1 MSKYLIIFFFV
12 FVFTTAVNASGKDK
26 IIQNLNKI
34 ENISFNFKQTISEKL
49 ESGICTIKYPK
60 KIYCEYNGF
69 NKKIIVSDGKQLV
82 IKDRVNS
89 KAFYLYPLAKTPL
102 EYLLDKKYLISKI
115 QNLEMKII
123 NNKYENFKI
132 IENNNKIN
140 IFFDNKTFN
149 LIGWQTED
157 IYKNLS
163 ITQISPIAIN
173 NKLNDKIFI
182 IPQRD

>member
-1 MSKYLIIFFFV
+1 MFRILIFFFILNI
-12 FVFTTAVNASGKDK
+12 FNSAQASIKDK
-26 IIQNLNKI
+26 IIIKLKETNSLG
-34 ENISFNFKQTISEKL
+34 FNFNQTIDKKNEN
-49 ESGICTIKYPK
+49 GRCIVKYPK

-123 NNKYENFKI
+123 NNK
-132 IENNNKIN
+132 
-140 IFFDNKTFN
+140 
-149 LIGWQTED
+149 
-157 IYKNLS
+157 
-163 ITQISPIAIN
+163 
-173 NKLNDKIFI
+173 
-182 IPQRD
+182 